1 MNSSSADCHEM
12 TTGEGARIDGMC
24 LLILKDKETS
34 ADVDY
39 VFVAEVWCK
48 DPRYKSR
55 QMLAGQSRGL
65 LRVDKK
71 TLGAELLL
79 PMAGDASGKNFNKA
93 ASKILKDFQASG
105 QWPEKTQYA
114 AG

>member
-1 MNSSSADCHEM
+1 M
-12 TTGEGARIDGMC
+12 TTGEGARIDGMS

-34 ADVDY
+34 VDIDY
-39 VFVAEVWCK
+39 VFVADVWCQ

-65 LRVDKK
+65 LRFDKK
-71 TLGAELLL
+71 TLDAELLL

-93 ASKILKDFQASG
+93 ASKILKEFRATA